1 MSRPFKSGVD
11 FFPLDVVLDDK
22 VKILE
27 AEQDIVGFAV
37 WVKLHQKVYASNYWI
52 NWDKKAK
59 IVFSNDIKVDINKV
73 DNVINSCLE
82 WEIFDENIFNE
93 YSILT
98 SRGIQ
103 KRYFY
108 ICKKRLKLEIVEEYT
123 LIEVP
128 KFPNQEIIIVD
139 INLINVVR
147 STQSK
152 VKESKVK
159 ESKKTPLSKKPKRV
173 FPDDCVEMEISK
185 YLFKVLLKSDKNNK
199 KPNFQNW
206 CLVVDSI
213 LRLDNR
219 SKEDTMKVIDY
230 AHDPANSKPAFSW
243 IPNLRSPTA
252 LRKHF
257 TKILIQAN
265 VVNVENTEN
274 PALTKQEIADLLK

>member
-1 MSRPFKSGVD
+1 LKRICQSKKIANLKTDGARLLYTWLIPNADINGCFSGEVDVIKGQIFTRLKKSDKVVHEYLDDLDKNGLILLYENEGDIFLIIPDFADKQPCLNPTKEATATIPLPTQDQLQSRSGVT
-11 FFPLDVVLDDK
+11 P
-22 VKILE
+22 
-27 AEQDIVGFAV
+27 
-37 WVKLHQKVYASNYWI
+37 Y
-52 NWDKKAK
+52 
-59 IVFSNDIKVDINKV
+59 
-73 DNVINSCLE
+73 
-82 WEIFDENIFNE
+82 
-93 YSILT
+93 
-98 SRGIQ
+98 
-103 KRYFY
+103 
-108 ICKKRLKLEIVEEYT
+108 
-123 LIEVP
+123 
-128 KFPNQEIIIVD
+128 
-139 INLINVVR
+139 
-147 STQSK
+147 K

-173 FPDDCVEMEISK
+173 FPDNCVEMEISK